1 MSCFSAKTTTSNM
14 AEPNP
19 TKHVNYNLGM
29 VLGVDDFTQEF
40 AYLSG
45 RDQWLARDLVGYGT
59 VRGLKISVESEGSK
73 GPRISVEP
81 GVAVSPRGQM
91 ICVPAAQCAYLKDW
105 VAQHS
110 EELSLQSPLLG
121 EVQLYVVLC
130 YRDCPTDNV
139 PIAGEPCRSEDQLV
153 AASRLTDDFSLE
165 LRLKSPNQREE
176 NAVRD
181 FVAWLKLI
189 NVTDDV
195 FSSTP
200 LEEFLDAIRAAAA
213 HWLTSPLSS
222 PPSSPP
228 DDFMVGSPPEF
239 IHVHP
244 ADVCEYMRAAF
255 RVWVTELRPKWI
267 ARWHGCASTHFDVDD
282 QSEEDCVMLAELTV
296 PIVLESPGVWTAAD
310 HPDVHVDEGRRP
322 YVIHTRM
329 LQEWLLC
336 GCSCQSSPSSP
347 PASPLAS
354 PLGSPP
360 APPLGSPPAS
370 PPDSPPAPPL
380 DSPLAS
386 PLVGP
391 LESLELRVTT
401 ITAGAPGA
409 RVRTT
414 TLSRLDQCVI
424 CDTSAGNITIKLPLT
439 SENHGRVFIIKRITT
454 VPGIEARGAT
464 FTVSISSVSPR
475 PTVDLIDGNKT
486 VVLSAQ
492 NKFIQIVANGPRNA
506 WHVIGSN

>member
-1 MSCFSAKTTTSNM
+1 MSCFSAQTTTSNM

-45 RDQWLARDLVGYGT
+45 RDQWLARDLIGYGT
-59 VRGLKISVESEGSK
+59 VRGLKVRLEDDEK
-73 GPRISVEP
+73 GARIAVEP

-105 VAQHS
+105 IAQNS
-110 EELSLQSPLLG
+110 EELSRQSPLLG

-181 FVAWLKLI
+181 FVAWLKLV
-189 NVTDDV
+189 NVTNAELN
-195 FSSTP
+195 STP
-200 LEEFLDAIRAAAA
+200 LEQFLDAIRAAAA
-213 HWLTSPLSS
+213 RWLTSPLSS

-228 DDFMVGSPPEF
+228 SDFMFGSPPASLH
-239 IHVHP
+239 IKP
-244 ADVCEYMRAAF
+244 ADVCDYMRAAF

-267 ARWHGCASTHFDVDD
+267 ARWHGCAATHFDTDN
-282 QSEEDCVMLAELTV
+282 QAEEDCVMLAELTV
-296 PIVLESPGVWTAAD
+296 PIVADSPGVWTLAD
-310 HPDVHVDEGRRP
+310 TPPVRVEESRRP

-336 GCSCQSSPSSP
+336 GCAC
-347 PASPLAS
+347 PASASGPVPVEESMAPEPGVESIAKISNIIGPDKLA
-354 PLGSPP
+354 
-360 APPLGSPPAS
+360 
-370 PPDSPPAPPL
+370 
-380 DSPLAS
+380 
-386 PLVGP
+386 
-391 LESLELRVTT
+391 
-401 ITAGAPGA
+401 
-409 RVRTT
+409 
-414 TLSRLDQCVI
+414 
-424 CDTSAGNITIKLPLT
+424 LT
-439 SENHGRVFIIKRITT
+439 SEHQIIVCDSAKGSIVLDLPPAEKKIGRILLVKHISPGTHGVKITAD
-454 VPGIEARGAT
+454 G
-464 FTVSISSVSPR
+464 S
-475 PTVDLIDGNKT
+475 DLIDGKA
-486 VVLSAQ
+486 SAALTSPF
-492 NKFIQIVANGPRNA
+492 KYIELVANVIAGLGVWHIIGRN
-506 WHVIGSN
+506 